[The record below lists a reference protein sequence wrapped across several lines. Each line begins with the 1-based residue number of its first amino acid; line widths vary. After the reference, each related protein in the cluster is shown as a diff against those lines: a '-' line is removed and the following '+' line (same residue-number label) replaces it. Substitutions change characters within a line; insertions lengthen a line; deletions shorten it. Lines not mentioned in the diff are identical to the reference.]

1 MLVDTLLHHEVE
13 GQVDRLVE
21 EVEELKSKQAEVLDE
36 LAIKVDEVT
45 ERMELLA
52 KSLTLLLEHRK
63 SKDNAADENIHE
75 DDRNANIG
83 NGRNRCSYKD
93 FVTCKPKESDG
104 KGDAVAYI
112 RWVEKM
118 EVVQDIRDYGDS

>member
-36 LAIKVDEVT
+36 LAIKVAEQS
-45 ERMELLA
+45 R
-52 KSLTLLLEHRK
+52 EHRK